1 MFVPKR
7 PENGDLKGYVP
18 NTEGFVAALFTTAQ
32 SGTTQV
38 SSTRGMDKVDMV
50 CTLGGGVNIIQLLK
64 ASTTLIY
71 ATTQVNLVYFKYN
84 K

>member
-1 MFVPKR
+1 MILKINSVPEMMMITMWPSSFVSMFVPKR

-38 SSTRGMDKVDMV
+38 STTRGMDKVDMV
-50 CTLGGGVNIIQLLK
+50 CTQVGG
-64 ASTTLIY
+64 
-71 ATTQVNLVYFKYN
+71 
-84 K
+84 